1 MSQHDYNLA
10 DQPGAS
16 FRTDLNNALAAVQT
30 QNSGA
35 TEPAY
40 TVAYMFWADTA
51 SGYLKVRNAANNAWV
66 TVRSLSSAFLEIQ
79 NGGTGAT
86 TEAAAR
92 AALGVE
98 TAANGSTKIATGTQ
112 AQRDISPQPGYFRFN
127 STTGQ
132 FEGYNGS
139 AWGAVGGGA
148 TGGGGSAAFYE
159 NDVTVSASYTIT
171 TNKNAGTFGPVT
183 VSDGVTVTIPDGSAW
198 SIV

>member
-16 FRTDLNNALAAVQT
+16 FRTDLNNALGAIQGN
-30 QNSGA
+30 NSGA
-35 TEPAY
+35 TEPSY
-40 TVAYMFWADTA
+40 TLPYMFWADTA

-66 TVRSLSSAFLEIQ
+66 TVRSLSSAFMEIQ

-98 TAANGSTKIATGTQ
+98 TAANGSTKVASGTQ

-148 TGGGGSAAFYE
+148 TGGTGSAAFYE

-183 VSDGVTVTIPDGSAW
+183 ISDGVTVTIPDGSAW